1 MIGHVILPIAQINL
15 SYFFS
20 QERKSLGLTSEV
32 YFFACLLKLAL
43 KMLITVL
50 FKL

>member
-1 MIGHVILPIAQINL
+1 MIGHVILSIAQIYF
-15 SYFFS
+15 SYFLS

-43 KMLITVL
+43 KILITVL
-50 FKL
+50 FQL